1 MEGAGDLVGGQ
12 HGADREAAAQRFG
25 AGQNIRGHA
34 VVHIGEQRSGTPHT
48 TLYFIKDEQRL
59 VLIAQLAQSL
69 QESRRGRRHAAFA
82 LNRLH
87 HHRAGVVIHHRF
99 YRLQIVEGN
108 MDNIRRFWAET
119 IGILRLTA
127 DGNGKQGAAMKG
139 IMESDDFGFIR
150 AMAGH
155 RIVTRQLKGRFIGFG
170 AGVHKHHAL
179 GEGSLD
185 KFTSQTQRR
194 LIGKDVAGVPQR
206 FALLMQRRHQRR
218 MAMAKRRH
226 RDTAGEIDIL
236 FPLLIPDAAAFPL
249 HRDEFCRCINWQ
261 NNFIECGAGDCRL
274 FSCHV
279 LPIPLR
285 YADAIMII

>member
-1 MEGAGDLVGGQ
+1 M
-12 HGADREAAAQRFG
+12 
-25 AGQNIRGHA
+25 
-34 VVHIGEQRSGTPHT
+34 HIGEQRSGTPHT

-139 IMESDDFGFIR
+139 IMVLYGLWR
-150 AMAGH
+150 
-155 RIVTRQLKGRFIGFG
+155 VT
-170 AGVHKHHAL
+170 A
-179 GEGSLD
+179 
-185 KFTSQTQRR
+185 
-194 LIGKDVAGVPQR
+194 
-206 FALLMQRRHQRR
+206 
-218 MAMAKRRH
+218 
-226 RDTAGEIDIL
+226 
-236 FPLLIPDAAAFPL
+236 
-249 HRDEFCRCINWQ
+249 
-261 NNFIECGAGDCRL
+261 
-274 FSCHV
+274 
-279 LPIPLR
+279 
-285 YADAIMII
+285 